1 MIDRTQGVLD
11 LDKATLGKVL
21 TVGEACLSHEQFR
34 AFKRLVQDHFYGP
47 RRTQLL
53 AILHGSDQARGD
65 AHESAVQGRKGGAQ

>member
-1 MIDRTQGVLD
+1 VTDTVQKGFE
-11 LDKATLGKVL
+11 LDKATLGKIL

-53 AILHGSDQARGD
+53 AILHGSDQARGY
-65 AHESAVQGRKGGAQ
+65 AHVSAIQGRKGGAP